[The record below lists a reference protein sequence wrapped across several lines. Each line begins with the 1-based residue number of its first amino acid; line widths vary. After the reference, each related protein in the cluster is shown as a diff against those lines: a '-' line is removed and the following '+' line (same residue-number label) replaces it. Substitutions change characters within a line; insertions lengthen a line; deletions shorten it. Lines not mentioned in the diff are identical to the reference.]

1 MKNINS
7 YTKLLSKYK
16 NRESIKKECPLLNNK
31 DLLLFNFNGE
41 YISKPQV
48 HENKIAFVIYNKNL
62 DFWYDDIF
70 FINEISDLFE

>member
-48 HENKIAFVIYNKNL
+48 YENKIAFVMYNKNL

>member
-41 YISKPQV
+41 YTSKPQV
-48 HENKIAFVIYNKNL
+48 YENKIAFVMYNKNL

-70 FINEISDLFE
+70 FINEVSDLFE